1 MNTKNLSEERHVFHP
16 KPALLPEGANQY
28 LLEIPGQGPQ
38 GDTWRQL
45 NDSKKDQFMEYYFQ
59 KLVTSIPNVCLFV
72 CTSLKCY
79 TSIWETHDN
88 SQGDV

>member
-59 KLVTSIPNVCLFV
+59 KLRAFLMRKEMNCRGCLYFV
-72 CTSLKCY
+72 
-79 TSIWETHDN
+79 N
-88 SQGDV
+88 SGWDLG

>member
-38 GDTWRQL
+38 GGH
-45 NDSKKDQFMEYYFQ
+45 
-59 KLVTSIPNVCLFV
+59 V
-72 CTSLKCY
+72 
-79 TSIWETHDN
+79 ETT
-88 SQGDV
+88 QRL